1 MHGGG
6 DAELL
11 LVSAPGGFT
20 HGLVLAQNGGAAGDA
35 KADDVFE
42 RDDIGV
48 TLVELRVVKY
58 EAAEERALRRLH
70 DGEAAHDIEGAG
82 VLGVASRDDCA
93 GGCID
98 HTDVVGTGPGL
109 DHAFEWAREEGGFPI
124 GIEILVS
131 LDGGLHAQPGFRL
144 SEPGVHGVAE
154 KGAGEVVTFDV
165 EDGANVKHGAGLG
178 GLADEIGG
186 VIWDSVEVLH
196 GAAID
201 GLTQG
206 GGVDLGRGRWWE
218 RHGGG

>member
-20 HGLVLAQNGGAAGDA
+20 HELVLAQNGGAAGDA
-35 KADDVFE
+35 KANDVFE

-48 TLVELRVVKY
+48 TLVELRVVEH
-58 EAAEERALRRLH
+58 EAAEEWALRRLH

-82 VLGVASRDDCA
+82 VLGVASGDDGA

-98 HTDVVGTGPGL
+98 HTDVMGAGSGL
-109 DHAFEWAREEGGFPI
+109 DHAFEGASEESGFPI
-124 GIEILVS
+124 GIEILVV
-131 LDGGLHAQPGFRL
+131 LDGGLNACPGFGL

-154 KGAGEVVTFDV
+154 QGAGEIVAFNV
-165 EDGANVKHGAGLG
+165 EDGANIKHGAGLG
-178 GLADEIGG
+178 GLADEVGG

-206 GGVDLGRGRWWE
+206 GGVDLARGRWWE